1 MRLNEECGGRKIRAR
16 AAGKV
21 IAAAEESLSRQESL
35 AYSKGPDNNTGM
47 PARAPILSRTL
58 SWPAWGVAAMMLL
71 LILGA
76 APANRIEAEDAYGYA
91 LAVERTPWRDLFHGH
106 HLLYAPLCRAVF
118 TVLHAMDPAQRAHPV
133 LVAVSVANGLLSAAV
148 FAFFLARR
156 LRMPSSIAALGA
168 GMLLATY
175 GFWRYTLEA
184 EIYVPACFWSIMAF
198 YVASAPQPGYRRA
211 AAAGLI
217 AGSGV
222 LIHIFNAIP
231 AFAGIPL
238 LLLLRGRWR
247 HALLSGASAA
257 IPVAALYTAVY
268 GWHMTTNW
276 MFHPIAGDTVCESGM
291 GGSRIVKAAI
301 GLGQSVVSGNF
312 LFELQSLR
320 QMIGRMFPYR
330 MLAEENYMGM
340 HAPPALRLLPFATL
354 ALLAVWAAVWGGAM
368 IRRLRQA
375 RPLIPQGLAA
385 ESPLPLWAALACW
398 FTLHAWLVVRVEPGN
413 PEMWIMALPP
423 LTALFCAAGLT
434 TLDLSLAQRLAA
446 SLVVLLVLHNYGGGM
461 RLLQDPNGD
470 YNAQKA
476 RPVLA
481 AAGKGDI
488 VLTAENPVFVS
499 YLRYWSEATI
509 ENMWNWSAEQTQ
521 VRYAALSSSGRRLF
535 ALADAFAPPP
545 SMLKRFPSAAPGI
558 VAFGLAIR
566 NDFVP
571 IATNEFGGLFLRA
584 VPSPNPPP

>member
-1 MRLNEECGGRKIRAR
+1 MRIPVGLITTNR
-16 AAGKV
+16 
-21 IAAAEESLSRQESL
+21 
-35 AYSKGPDNNTGM
+35 M
-47 PARAPILSRTL
+47 PARLQIPGKTL
-58 SWPAWGVAAMMLL
+58 PWPAWGLAALMTLL
-71 LILGA
+71 LWGT
-76 APANRIEAEDAYGYA
+76 APANRTEAEDAFGYA
-91 LAVERTPWRDLFHGH
+91 LAVERAPWGELFHKH
-106 HLLYAPLCRAVF
+106 HLLYEPMCRAAF
-118 TVLHAMDPAQRAHPV
+118 TILHALDLAQRAHPV
-133 LVAVSVANGLLSAAV
+133 MVAVSVVSGLLIAVV
-148 FAFFLARR
+148 FALFLARR
-156 LRMPSSIAALGA
+156 LGLPLSIATLGA
-168 GMLLATY
+168 GMLLVTY

-184 EIYVPACFWSIMAF
+184 EIYVPACLCSILAF
-198 YVASAPQPGYRRA
+198 HIASAPQPGYRRA

-247 HALLSGASAA
+247 HALLSGACAA
-257 IPVAALYTAVY
+257 IPVAALYAAVY
-268 GWHMTTNW
+268 GGHMADLLS
-276 MFHPIAGDTVCESGM
+276 HPMGADAVCEGEM
-291 GGSRIVKAAI
+291 AGSRIVKAAI

-312 LFELQSLR
+312 LFELPSFR
-320 QMIGRMFPYR
+320 QMIGRVFPYR

-340 HAPPALRLLPFATL
+340 HAPPALRWLPFATL
-354 ALLAVWAAVWGGAM
+354 PLLALWASIWVWAM
-368 IRRLRQA
+368 FRRLRQA
-375 RPLIPQGLAA
+375 PPLIPQGLAA

-398 FTLHAWLVVRVEPGN
+398 FTLHAGLVVRVEPGN

-423 LTALFCAAGLT
+423 LAALFCAAGLT

-446 SLVVLLVLHNYGGGM
+446 SLVVLLVLHNYAGGM

-499 YLRYWSEATI
+499 YLRYWSEAKI
-509 ENMWNWSAEQTQ
+509 ENMWNWPTEQSQ
-521 VRYAALSSSGRRLF
+521 ERYAALPSSGRRLF

-545 SMLKRFPSAAPGI
+545 SMLNRFPSAAPGI
-558 VAFGLAIR
+558 VALGLAIR
-566 NDFVP
+566 SDFVP
-571 IATNEFGGLFLRA
+571 IATNEFGGLFLRS
-584 VPSPNPPP
+584 VPSPNPPPQQTP